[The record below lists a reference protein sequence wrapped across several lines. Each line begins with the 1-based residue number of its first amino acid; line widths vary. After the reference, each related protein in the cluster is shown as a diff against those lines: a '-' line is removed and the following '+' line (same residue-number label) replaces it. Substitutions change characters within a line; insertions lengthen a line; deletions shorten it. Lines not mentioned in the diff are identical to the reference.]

1 MGSVLKYWF
10 SVIDKFLL
18 LVTDDRPSWRGTK
31 VFFILK
37 ASRAPSIGGREVGAL
52 RFPAI
57 GLTHPKTPEQ
67 LTIPPPPFSG
77 GEKLFHLSE
86 LSCLVN

>member
-1 MGSVLKYWF
+1 MGSVLKYCF
-10 SVIDKFLL
+10 LVIDKFLL
-18 LVTDDRPSWRGTK
+18 LVMDDRPSWRGTK

-37 ASRAPSIGGREVGAL
+37 ASRSPSIGGREVGAL

-67 LTIPPPPFSG
+67 LTIPPTYIFL
-77 GEKLFHLSE
+77 GEKTLPFIRT
-86 LSCLVN
+86 